1 MVTFVEKFCGAL
13 LGTHTGDALGM
24 PLEGA
29 SPGSIKKNY
38 GQVREMLDARL
49 GRGTYTDDTEMMIA
63 LAESLVRC
71 RGVNGADLAQAY
83 LENFNPLRGYGAG
96 TRKALELLRSGI
108 SWEEAGKRV
117 FEQGSYGNGASMR
130 IAPVGCLYSR
140 DLEKLKEAVHL
151 SSLIT
156 HAHPWGEEGALLQ
169 AYAVALAVQADP
181 RQGIAVDHFLASLE
195 SVLDEGS
202 PFREKLQAM
211 QRLLPGEPGIEEV
224 VLELGNDSRTVT
236 SVPAAIFSFLKN
248 AADFEETVVYAVGL
262 GGDTDTIA
270 AMAGA
275 IAGGYHGKPAIPE
288 RWLSQLEKGAK
299 GADYIEQLARDLY
312 DLHTDFYP
320 HA

>member
-1 MVTFVEKFCGAL
+1 MVSLEEKFCGSL

-29 SPGSIKKNY
+29 SPGSIQKNY
-38 GQVREMLDARL
+38 GEVREMLEARL
-49 GRGTYTDDTEMMIA
+49 GVGTYTDDTEMMIA

-96 TRKALELLRSGI
+96 TRKALELLRSGVG
-108 SWEEAGKRV
+108 WEEAGKRV

-130 IAPVGCLYSR
+130 IAPAGCLYSR
-140 DLEKLKEAVHL
+140 DLEKLKKAVHL
-151 SSLIT
+151 SSMIT

-169 AYAVALAVQADP
+169 AYAVAMAVQADP
-181 RQGIAVDHFLASLE
+181 RQEIDITHFLVSLE
-195 SVLDEGS
+195 SVLAHGS
-202 PFREKLQAM
+202 PFREKLQAI
-211 QRLLPGEPGIEEV
+211 QRLLPGEPRIEAV
-224 VLELGNDSRTVT
+224 VQELGNDSRTVT
-236 SVPAAIFSFLKN
+236 SVPAAIFSFLKH
-248 AADFEETVVYAVGL
+248 AGDFEETLVYAVGL

-275 IAGGYHGKPAIPE
+275 IAGAYHGKSAIPE
-288 RWLSQLEKGAK
+288 RWLNKLERGAK
-299 GADYIEQLARDLY
+299 GADYIEQLGRDLH
-312 DLHTDFYP
+312 DLYTDFYP